1 MKRIMT
7 YTSTGLPSTNAR
19 ENYQLGFG
27 ELIDQTSAA
36 CSQISIAITGM
47 LQLYELV
54 FDMLMYIHRRSS
66 Y

>member
-1 MKRIMT
+1 MKCIMT

-19 ENYQLGFG
+19 ENYQLGLG

-36 CSQISIAITGM
+36 CSQVSIAITGM
-47 LQLYELV
+47 LKLDDLL
-54 FDMLMYIHRRSS
+54 FDMLMYKHRRSS